1 MMQSLPQL
9 KAKKYRTV
17 REDTVIGLRAVAFM
31 KHGTTTQV
39 QIKTPVGQTYRSDCT
54 FIGFDGEKRLF
65 FSLPTENLN
74 QVNQFFIEGY
84 RLAVDAV
91 SDEGEGAKVRFASK
105 ISTVLKAP
113 VNLVVVELPQ
123 QAKLIQQRK
132 DNRYELN
139 VKGEVP
145 LGNRRLSV
153 NLTDISAGGCGFS
166 FDAIAPVFEKHHQIA
181 IQIQAPDSDDCF
193 VLSGQVENRQQ
204 KWGMQRYGVSFDRGG
219 LKHCEAL
226 IKRLVYDGSH
236 YIFNPH
242 TEDAK

>member
-1 MMQSLPQL
+1 MAISGCSFLYQL
-9 KAKKYRTV
+9 KTS
-17 REDTVIGLRAVAFM
+17 T
-31 KHGTTTQV
+31 
-39 QIKTPVGQTYRSDCT
+39 
-54 FIGFDGEKRLF
+54 RL
-65 FSLPTENLN
+65 TN
-74 QVNQFFIEGY
+74 FFIEGY

-113 VNLVVVELPQ
+113 VNLVMVDLPQ

-145 LGNRRLSV
+145 LGSRRLSV

-193 VLSGQVENRQQ
+193 VLSGQVENRQ
-204 KWGMQRYGVSFDRGG
+204 KKMGDATLRGV
-219 LKHCEAL
+219 
-226 IKRLVYDGSH
+226 V
-236 YIFNPH
+236 
-242 TEDAK
+242 